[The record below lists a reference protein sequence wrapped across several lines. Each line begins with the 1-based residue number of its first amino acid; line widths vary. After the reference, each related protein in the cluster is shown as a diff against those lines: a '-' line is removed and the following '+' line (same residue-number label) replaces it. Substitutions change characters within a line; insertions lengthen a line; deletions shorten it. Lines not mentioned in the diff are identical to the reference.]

1 MYALARDERDSPED
15 QCREL
20 PAPGKISD
28 LMVRSLRENSGADL
42 WAESVTGGGVKI
54 AFTVKAAGRIFRRHD
69 AGEMAAPNLELRV
82 R

>member
-1 MYALARDERDSPED
+1 MYAQSRDERDSPED

-42 WAESVTGGGVKI
+42 RVWSPRSE
-54 AFTVKAAGRIFRRHD
+54 AG
-69 AGEMAAPNLELRV
+69 
-82 R
+82 